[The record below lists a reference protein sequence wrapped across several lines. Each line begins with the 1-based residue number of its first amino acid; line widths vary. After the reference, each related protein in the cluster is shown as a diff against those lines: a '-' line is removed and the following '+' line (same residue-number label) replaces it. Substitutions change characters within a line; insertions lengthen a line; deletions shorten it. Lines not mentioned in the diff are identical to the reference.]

1 MTGGVYLPACGWGDK
16 PVEQRIR
23 IAPAFVVE
31 AIERIEWLE
40 QLRDMVGAGEIK
52 QRVARNTG
60 PSTQPMHSERSK
72 QEALAAGR

>member
-1 MTGGVYLPACGWGDK
+1 M
-16 PVEQRIR
+16 
-23 IAPAFVVE
+23 VE